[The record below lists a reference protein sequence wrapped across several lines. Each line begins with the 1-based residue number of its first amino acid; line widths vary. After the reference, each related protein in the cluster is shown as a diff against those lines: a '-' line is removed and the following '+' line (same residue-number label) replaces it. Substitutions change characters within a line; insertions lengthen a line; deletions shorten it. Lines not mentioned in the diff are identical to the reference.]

1 MTESSQNVHQYATPA
16 HVTAEA
22 HRTIVG
28 LAEKA
33 IAEAGH
39 FSIALSGG
47 STPKALYQSLAGD
60 TSIDWSKWWLLW
72 GDERTVPPDHAESNF
87 RMVRE
92 SLLDRINTRAGLVL
106 SPVAGEFAL
115 LPPEE
120 QAQAYEAALRAEFGA
135 EFGAELPRIN
145 LNLLGMGADGHT
157 ASLFPFTFA
166 LRERERLYVANDVAK
181 LNTKRL
187 TMTLPLIEA
196 SEQILF
202 LVCGADKAPALRE
215 VLYGRYDP
223 SHYPAQFLR
232 ELPNVTWLVDAAAN
246 STA

>member
-1 MTESSQNVHQYATPA
+1 MTESRPIVHQYANPGEVA
-16 HVTAEA
+16 SAA
-22 HRTIVG
+22 HRLI
-28 LAEKA
+28 AAAAQEA
-33 IAEAGH
+33 IAKRGF

-47 STPKALYQSLAGD
+47 STPRALYQSLAAD
-60 TSIDWSKWWLLW
+60 ESIDWPKWWLLW
-72 GDERTVPPDHAESNF
+72 GDERTVPPDHVESNY

-92 SLLDRINTRAGLVL
+92 TLLDRISTPPGLVL

-135 EFGAELPRIN
+135 ELPQID

-166 LRERERLYVANDVAK
+166 LRERQRLFVANDVAK
-181 LNTKRL
+181 LNSTRL

-196 SEQILF
+196 SRQILF
-202 LVCGADKAPALRE
+202 LVCGADKAPALHE
-215 VLYGRYDP
+215 VLHGKHDP

-232 ELPNVTWLVDAAAN
+232 DLPNVTWLVDEAAGNVN
-246 STA
+246 S